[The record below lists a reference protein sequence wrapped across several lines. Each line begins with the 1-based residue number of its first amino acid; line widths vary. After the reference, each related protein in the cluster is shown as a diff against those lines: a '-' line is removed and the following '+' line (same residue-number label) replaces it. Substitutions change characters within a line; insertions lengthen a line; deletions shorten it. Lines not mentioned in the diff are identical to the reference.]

1 MAKKSKI
8 AKNEQR
14 KRTVAKYAERRH
26 VLLATIKSPQAS
38 AADKAEARR
47 ELDRMPRDASPTR
60 VRSRGGTTGRPRGVL
75 TQFQLDRIAFRE
87 KALNGGCPG
96 SGRPAGSRGPRS

>member
-14 KRTVAKYAERRH
+14 KATVARYAARRAE
-26 VLLATIKSPQAS
+26 LKAILNDQQAS
-38 AADKAEARR
+38 FEDKAAARDA
-47 ELDRMPRDASPTR
+47 LNALPRDASPTR

-75 TQFQLDRIAFRE
+75 TRFELDRIAFRE
-87 KALNGGCPG
+87 KALNGELPG
-96 SGRPAGSRGPRS
+96 IRKASW

>member
-14 KRTVAKYAERRH
+14 KATVAKYAHRRAELKTVMADVH
-26 VLLATIKSPQAS
+26 ATADQKRDAQS
-38 AADKAEARR
+38 ALNA
-47 ELDRMPRDASPTR
+47 LPRDASPVR

-75 TQFQLDRIAFRE
+75 TRFELDRVAFRE
-87 KALNGGCPG
+87 KALNGELPG
-96 SGRPAGSRGPRS
+96 IRKASW

>member
-14 KRTVAKYAERRH
+14 KRTVAKYADRRAELKA
-26 VLLATIKSPQAS
+26 VMADGQATAEQKQAAQS
-38 AADKAEARR
+38 GLNA
-47 ELDRMPRDASPTR
+47 LPRDASPVR

-75 TQFQLDRIAFRE
+75 IRFQLDRIAFRE
-87 KALNGGCPG
+87 KALNGELPG
-96 SGRPAGSRGPRS
+96 IRKASW

>member
-14 KRTVAKYAERRH
+14 KATVAKYADRRAELKAVMADVH
-26 VLLATIKSPQAS
+26 ATVEQKRTAQSGLNA
-38 AADKAEARR
+38 
-47 ELDRMPRDASPTR
+47 LPRDASPVR

-75 TQFQLDRIAFRE
+75 TRFQLDRIAFRE
-87 KALNGGCPG
+87 KALNGELPG
-96 SGRPAGSRGPRS
+96 IRKASW

>member
-14 KRTVAKYAERRH
+14 KRIVAKYAPRRRE
-26 VLLATIKSPQAS
+26 LLATLKDPSAS
-38 AADKAEARR
+38 WDDKRAARR

-75 TQFQLDRIAFRE
+75 TQFEQDRIAFRQ
-87 KALNGGCPG
+87 KALNGELPG
-96 SGRPAGSRGPRS
+96 IRKASW

>member
-14 KRTVAKYAERRH
+14 KATVAKYA
-26 VLLATIKSPQAS
+26 
-38 AADKAEARR
+38 ARR
-47 ELDRMPRDASPTR
+47 AELKEIIRNPDSSGAAKREAQEALQALPRDASPVR

-75 TQFQLDRIAFRE
+75 SQFELDRIAFRE
-87 KALNGGCPG
+87 KALNGELPG
-96 SGRPAGSRGPRS
+96 IRKASW

>member
-14 KRTVAKYAERRH
+14 KHTVAKYAERRR
-26 VLLATIKSPQAS
+26 VLLQTIKSPHAS
-38 AADKAEARR
+38 APDKAEARR

-75 TQFQLDRIAFRE
+75 TQFELDRIAFRE
-87 KALNGGCPG
+87 KALNGELPG
-96 SGRPAGSRGPRS
+96 IRKASW

>member
-14 KRTVAKYAERRH
+14 KATVARYAGRRTELKAIMAD
-26 VLLATIKSPQAS
+26 VGATVEQKR
-38 AADKAEARR
+38 AAQSGLNA
-47 ELDRMPRDASPTR
+47 LPRDASPVR

-75 TQFQLDRIAFRE
+75 SRFQLDRIAFRE
-87 KALNGGCPG
+87 KALNGELPG
-96 SGRPAGSRGPRS
+96 IRKASW

>member
-14 KRTVAKYAERRH
+14 KRTVAKYADRRAELKA
-26 VLLATIKSPQAS
+26 VMADVDATVAQKREAQS
-38 AADKAEARR
+38 ALNA
-47 ELDRMPRDASPTR
+47 LPRDASPVR

-75 TQFQLDRIAFRE
+75 TRFELDRIAFRE
-87 KALNGGCPG
+87 KALNGELPG
-96 SGRPAGSRGPRS
+96 IRKASW

>member
-14 KRTVAKYAERRH
+14 KRTVAKYADRRAELKA
-26 VLLATIKSPQAS
+26 VMADGQATAEQKQAAQS
-38 AADKAEARR
+38 GLNA
-47 ELDRMPRDASPTR
+47 LPRDASPVR

-75 TQFQLDRIAFRE
+75 TRFQLDRIAFRE
-87 KALNGGCPG
+87 KALNGELPG
-96 SGRPAGSRGPRS
+96 IRKASW

>member
-14 KRTVAKYAERRH
+14 KATVAKYA
-26 VLLATIKSPQAS
+26 
-38 AADKAEARR
+38 ARR
-47 ELDRMPRDASPTR
+47 AELKEIIRNPASTGPAKRAAQEALQALPRDASPVR

-75 TQFQLDRIAFRE
+75 SQFELDRIAFRE
-87 KALNGGCPG
+87 KALNGELPG
-96 SGRPAGSRGPRS
+96 IRKASW